1 MHHDMIK
8 QGVCLSSNFLLYIR
22 VLVILHC
29 CVHSTNLGYQITKHM
44 NVDYVLIL
52 AKSFISQDKDHD
64 DDYVSIFSRFHYETK
79 SAIIQDSQSYRQLF
93 PRVF

>member
-1 MHHDMIK
+1 MIK
-8 QGVCLSSNFLLYIR
+8 QRVCSSSNFLLYIR

-29 CVHSTNLGYQITKHM
+29 CVHSTNLGYEITKHM
-44 NVDYVLIL
+44 NVDYILIL

-64 DDYVSIFSRFHYETK
+64 DDVSIFSRFHYETQ
-79 SAIIQDSQSYRQLF
+79 SAIIQDSQSYRRLF